1 MPCQSP
7 LGLQYTPGDLRPF
20 ASTRHVTSHFLGA
33 STRVRHSFLRILLNH
48 ISLAF
53 AWPGL
58 HALDHCHN
66 VAASHPSAR
75 RQAFLSKS
83 LPLLSHND
91 AAKGGRSSASRGIFW
106 SQGRRSRC
114 QWRAYSARECESS
127 WSDGRSE
134 RGVKWNEVRRSSA
147 DNRAHTYRRSSVTF

>member
-1 MPCQSP
+1 MPCQII

-20 ASTRHVTSHFLGA
+20 ASTRHVTLHFLGA
-33 STRVRHSFLRILLNH
+33 STRVKARESFLPSHLAPTLLPLH
-48 ISLAF
+48 LAAPHLTSI

-114 QWRAYSARECESS
+114 QWRANSARECESS
-127 WSDGRSE
+127 WSDGRSGTSGEVE
-134 RGVKWNEVRRSSA
+134 RWATV
-147 DNRAHTYRRSSVTF
+147 